1 MFTFGFS
8 PLIFY
13 PKLKTL
19 SSSQLTF
26 AFTIYS
32 FTLYI
37 SLILCYAF
45 NWISPPHVCISGH
58 TQFCIYNLQMT
69 NCESQMS
76 MLGMFWTFLNQNF
89 KGFCIS
95 PLPTF
100 VFPAHQFCISHR
112 EMTGAGRIPRCPK
125 VKERDRGMPGT
136 LSLSPTMHYYASS
149 SSSSSSSPPPSPRPS
164 PPIPLKISPRHHQ
177 HALSLHKKYQ
187 FCKTIP
193 HT

>member
-1 MFTFGFS
+1 MYLLS
-8 PLIFY
+8 CVMHLVEYILPIFVF
-13 PKLKTL
+13 LATH
-19 SSSQLTF
+19 SF
-26 AFTIYS
+26 AFTICRWPS
-32 FTLYI
+32 VKVKFQCLECSEL
-37 SLILCYAF
+37 SLIKIL
-45 NWISPPHVCISGH
+45 
-58 TQFCIYNLQMT
+58 
-69 NCESQMS
+69 E
-76 MLGMFWTFLNQNF
+76 
-89 KGFCIS
+89 GFCSS